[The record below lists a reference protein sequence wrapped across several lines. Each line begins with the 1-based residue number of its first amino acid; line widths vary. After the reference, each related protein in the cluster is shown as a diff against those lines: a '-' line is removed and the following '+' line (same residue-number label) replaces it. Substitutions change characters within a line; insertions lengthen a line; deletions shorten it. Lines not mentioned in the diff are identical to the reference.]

1 MKTEM
6 PVHND
11 LLGNELSVGATVAT
25 TSSHYNDLL
34 IAEVV
39 KFTPKMVSL
48 KKIGKKGS
56 IKFNRYPTQMIVVS
70 KDLVTMA
77 VLKNLL

>member
-48 KKIGKKGS
+48 KKIGKKG
-56 IKFNRYPTQMIVVS
+56 QC
-70 KDLVTMA
+70 
-77 VLKNLL
+77 